1 METFIQK
8 FFEQG
13 AIVIFM
19 GVVIYF
25 LWLEYKKEKKESL
38 RLSQYILEREKEI
51 AEERLDEQKEIIEA
65 LNDVATTLAEH
76 NKLTEYE
83 QHRKKA

>member
-1 METFIQK
+1 MEKALEI
-8 FFEQG
+8 FFTQSS
-13 AIVIFM
+13 IVIFM

-25 LWLEYKKEKKESL
+25 LWLDRNKERKENL
-38 RLSQYILEREKEI
+38 RLNEYILMREREI
-51 AEERLDEQKEIIEA
+51 ASDRMDEQKEIIEA
-65 LNDVATTLAEH
+65 MNEVATSLTNH

>member
-19 GVVIYF
+19 GVAIYF
-25 LWLEYKKEKKESL
+25 IWMEYKKEKKEVL
-38 RLSQYILEREKEI
+38 RLGQYILEREKEI
-51 AEERLDEQKEIIEA
+51 ASDRMEEQKEIIEA
-65 LNDVATTLAEH
+65 MNEVATSLAQH